1 MLENNAIIDLCNA
14 HIDTRIGESKTAMS
28 IKVLHKQTENKIEKE
43 KQNFMKELVKWN
55 KEKEQEKIKC
65 SQKKN

>member
-43 KQNFMKELVKWN
+43 KQNFMKELVK
-55 KEKEQEKIKC
+55 
-65 SQKKN
+65 